1 MDTLSSQSRQS
12 RQRQILGKDL
22 DTTQSASWEESE
34 HFQIASRT
42 QFKIV
47 WWILISTKQKLHL
60 KNGTPEG
67 SSCATF
73 KKWAPSTAPRAE
85 NVQHDPHKPWL
96 WTRVTA
102 PDVQRTE
109 RKVRNIH
116 MHRLKSPP
124 PSPPTTYST
133 SLNTTSPPQ
142 PFKQSKKVTD
152 D

>member
-22 DTTQSASWEESE
+22 DTTQLASWEESE

-42 QFKIV
+42 QLKIV

-67 SSCATF
+67 SSYATF

-116 MHRLKSPP
+116 MHRLKFPP
-124 PSPPTTYST
+124 LPPTTYST
-133 SLNTTSPPQ
+133 SLNITSPPQ
-142 PFKQSKKVTD
+142 PLKQSKKVTD